1 MPRRAGS
8 CVGPVGQQTAV
19 DGLAADR
26 AEREAVSGRHAMSEA
41 RLEKVKVSG
50 STTGVHLAKGRPGGE
65 PSDLW
70 DELPE
75 LLRFRSSSDC
85 TFGCI
90 LLRIKFCIPLI
101 TFLHVSPLAVCD
113 FMRLLRVSSGLR
125 PARLVSF
132 QRTNR
137 TEYLRNVWCVWRY
150 GLNKEPRC

>member
-19 DGLAADR
+19 DGLAADG

-101 TFLHVSPLAVCD
+101 TFCMYPHWQFVTSS
-113 FMRLLRVSSGLR
+113 VSSESH
-125 PARLVSF
+125 PASGRRGWSLSSE
-132 QRTNR
+132 Q
-137 TEYLRNVWCVWRY
+137 TEQNI
-150 GLNKEPRC
+150 